1 MFVTPDD
8 PEIRRLEGL
17 GLVESFR
24 RRHPGQGTANV
35 CFCSDNAY
43 LELLWIVDAA
53 EAGSSALARCDLIAR
68 ADWRRSGVSP
78 FGIALRNSAADA
90 SLPFPSWDY
99 CAPFLPAGTSVPVA
113 IASDDPRQ
121 PLLFRTPGN
130 RRPDQWTD
138 APAGLRQR
146 QAGLADLLSRPP
158 RLSHLHPTG
167 RGFPGTGTGGRAH
180 PRVGRRAAH
189 GARAVRH
196 RRRAAKGACSTR
208 LAVRAAASWKAGSNR
223 LSHSPTIDCIGCA
236 KVVRGSNRGSQC
248 ASPRRRRVRIGGNR
262 SCPTRAAARAGG

>member
-1 MFVTPDD
+1 MSIGAEARSAGWVTDHVFMFVTPDD

-121 PLLFRTPGN
+121 PLLFHSPGN

-146 QAGLADLLSRPP
+146 QAGLADLLSVRLDFPTPIRP
-158 RLSHLHPTG
+158 
-167 RGFPGTGTGGRAH
+167 
-180 PRVGRRAAH
+180 
-189 GARAVRH
+189 
-196 RRRAAKGACSTR
+196 
-208 LAVRAAASWKAGSNR
+208 AAAFQALEQAGVLTLGSDVAPLMELE
-223 LSHSPTIDCIGCA
+223 LSAIG
-236 KVVRGSNRGSQC
+236 GG
-248 ASPRRRRVRIGGNR
+248 RRRVRV
-262 SCPTRAAARAGG
+262 PQD